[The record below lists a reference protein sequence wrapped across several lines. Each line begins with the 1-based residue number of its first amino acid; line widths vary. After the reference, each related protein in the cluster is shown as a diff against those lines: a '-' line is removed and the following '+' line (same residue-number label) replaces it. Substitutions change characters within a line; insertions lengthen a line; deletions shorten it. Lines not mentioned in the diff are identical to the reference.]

1 MGRAYPELPVVGV
14 GAVVGFGDKVL
25 LARRGQPPGQGRWSL
40 PGGTV
45 ELGET
50 LHQAVAREV
59 MEETGLAVQA
69 GPLLEVLEM
78 IIPDEHSKIQYHY
91 ILFDYFCQA
100 QSTAAVA
107 GDDAAQ
113 VAWFDLDE
121 CRSLDMWSETLR
133 IIEKALALPKA
144 KD

>member
-1 MGRAYPELPVVGV
+1 MPVVGV

-100 QSTAAVA
+100 QSAAAVA

-113 VAWFDLDE
+113 VAWFDLEE